1 MMHDVPY
8 KKDDFMT
15 EDYKGLSGSEV
26 SQRVEAGKVN
36 TTTNSISRTKKE
48 IFRAHLCTFFNFLNV
63 FLGALVLMTGQIKN
77 LTFMFTII
85 ANSVIGIIQ
94 ELKVK
99 SLVDKLSVIT
109 ASKATVIRDGTKKQI
124 PLDEIVV
131 DDDDYIYLRQDL
143 VSLSGRKLH
152 QKKNHLNY
160 FQRTFQATYEE
171 IRPENAEEV
180 LAFLERIN
188 GQRLAEMP
196 PEWKTILALETRAI
210 EELLS
215 LLHTGRLLTG
225 VIRIDGKI
233 EAVTIGEY
241 ARTCSHESVL
251 VHVEKANPAY
261 RGIYQ
266 AINHSF
272 CCRLPEDTIFV
283 NREEDMGMENLRQTK
298 MSYKPVRLAE
308 KYEAAFVK

>member
-1 MMHDVPY
+1 MTGKCTTAVMMHDVPY

-124 PLDEIVV
+124 PLDELVV
-131 DDDDYIYLRQDL
+131 DDVMVLESGDQIGADCVVLEAQGIEVNESMITGESVAVKKHEGDEM
-143 VSLSGRKLH
+143 LSGSFLVAGSGVARLFMWAVRIMLRFWQPRPKTKSVPHRKC
-152 QKKNHLNY
+152 
-160 FQRTFQATYEE
+160 
-171 IRPENAEEV
+171 
-180 LAFLERIN
+180 RIPSA
-188 GQRLAEMP
+188 GLSRL
-196 PEWKTILALETRAI
+196 
-210 EELLS
+210 
-215 LLHTGRLLTG
+215 
-225 VIRIDGKI
+225 
-233 EAVTIGEY
+233 
-241 ARTCSHESVL
+241 SV
-251 VHVEKANPAY
+251 
-261 RGIYQ
+261 
-266 AINHSF
+266 S
-272 CCRLPEDTIFV
+272 
-283 NREEDMGMENLRQTK
+283 
-298 MSYKPVRLAE
+298 
-308 KYEAAFVK
+308 

>member
-109 ASKATVIRDGTKKQI
+109 ASKATVIRDGMKKQI
-124 PLDEIVV
+124 PLDELVV
-131 DDDDYIYLRQDL
+131 DDVMVLESGDQIGADCVVLEAQGIEVNESMITGESVAVKKHEGDEM
-143 VSLSGRKLH
+143 LSGS
-152 QKKNHLNY
+152 
-160 FQRTFQATYEE
+160 
-171 IRPENAEEV
+171 
-180 LAFLERIN
+180 FLVAGSGN
-188 GQRLAEMP
+188 
-196 PEWKTILALETRAI
+196 
-210 EELLS
+210 
-215 LLHTGRLLTG
+215 
-225 VIRIDGKI
+225 
-233 EAVTIGEY
+233 AVTDF
-241 ARTCSHESVL
+241 
-251 VHVEKANPAY
+251 
-261 RGIYQ
+261 
-266 AINHSF
+266 NHRYIE
-272 CCRLPEDTIFV
+272 CTA
-283 NREEDMGMENLRQTK
+283 T
-298 MSYKPVRLAE
+298 
-308 KYEAAFVK
+308 

>member
-124 PLDEIVV
+124 PLDELVV
-131 DDDDYIYLRQDL
+131 DDVMVLE
-143 VSLSGRKLH
+143 SGD
-152 QKKNHLNY
+152 QIG
-160 FQRTFQATYEE
+160 ADCV
-171 IRPENAEEV
+171 V
-180 LAFLERIN
+180 L
-188 GQRLAEMP
+188 
-196 PEWKTILALETRAI
+196 
-210 EELLS
+210 
-215 LLHTGRLLTG
+215 
-225 VIRIDGKI
+225 
-233 EAVTIGEY
+233 EAQGLK
-241 ARTCSHESVL
+241 SM
-251 VHVEKANPAY
+251 NP
-261 RGIYQ
+261 
-266 AINHSF
+266 
-272 CCRLPEDTIFV
+272 
-283 NREEDMGMENLRQTK
+283 
-298 MSYKPVRLAE
+298 
-308 KYEAAFVK
+308 

>member
-26 SQRVEAGKVN
+26 SQRVEEGKVN

-124 PLDEIVV
+124 PLDELVV
-131 DDDDYIYLRQDL
+131 DDVMVLESGDQIGADCVVLEAQGIEVNESMITGESVAVKKHEGDEM
-143 VSLSGRKLH
+143 LSGSFLVAGSGVARVIH
-152 QKKNHLNY
+152 VGSENY
-160 FQRTFQATYEE
+160 A
-171 IRPENAEEV
+171 
-180 LAFLERIN
+180 
-188 GQRLAEMP
+188 
-196 PEWKTILALETRAI
+196 TILAAKAKDKKRATSEMQDSIGRIIKIVGFLIVPVLSRQSTFTRASASMASI
-210 EELLS
+210 SCTNACFLARRPTPRIKETLVRRTRPS
-215 LLHTGRLLTG
+215 GIIPMTPATVLTMAS
-225 VIRIDGKI
+225 D
-233 EAVTIGEY
+233 
-241 ARTCSHESVL
+241 VL
-251 VHVEKANPAY
+251 VPSMA
-261 RGIYQ
+261 
-266 AINHSF
+266 
-272 CCRLPEDTIFV
+272 L
-283 NREEDMGMENLRQTK
+283 
-298 MSYKPVRLAE
+298 
-308 KYEAAFVK
+308 

>member
-1 MMHDVPY
+1 
-8 KKDDFMT
+8 MT

-124 PLDEIVV
+124 PL
-131 DDDDYIYLRQDL
+131 
-143 VSLSGRKLH
+143 
-152 QKKNHLNY
+152 
-160 FQRTFQATYEE
+160 
-171 IRPENAEEV
+171 
-180 LAFLERIN
+180 
-188 GQRLAEMP
+188 M
-196 PEWKTILALETRAI
+196 
-210 EELLS
+210 
-215 LLHTGRLLTG
+215 RLLW
-225 VIRIDGKI
+225 
-233 EAVTIGEY
+233 
-241 ARTCSHESVL
+241 
-251 VHVEKANPAY
+251 
-261 RGIYQ
+261 
-266 AINHSF
+266 
-272 CCRLPEDTIFV
+272 
-283 NREEDMGMENLRQTK
+283 MM
-298 MSYKPVRLAE
+298 
-308 KYEAAFVK
+308 